1 MTFDRIRTIIA
12 EQLDANPSLITMD
25 TAFMIELDAD
35 SLDIVE
41 IVLGVEENFGI
52 KIPDDIAENF
62 IKVSDIVKYVDA
74 NKKR

>member
-25 TAFMIELDAD
+25 TDFMIELNAD
-35 SLDIVE
+35 SLDLVE
-41 IVLGVEENFGI
+41 IILGVEENFGI

-62 IKVSDIVKYVDA
+62 IKVSDIVKYEET
-74 NKKR
+74 NK

>member
-25 TAFMIELDAD
+25 TDFMIELNAD
-35 SLDIVE
+35 SLDLVE
-41 IVLGVEENFGI
+41 IILGVEENFGI

-62 IKVSDIVKYVDA
+62 IKVSDIVKYVNA
-74 NKKR
+74 NK

>member
-25 TAFMIELDAD
+25 TDFMIEFNAD
-35 SLDIVE
+35 SLDLVE
-41 IVLGVEENFGI
+41 IILGVEENFGI

-74 NKKR
+74 NK

>member
-25 TAFMIELDAD
+25 TDFMIELNAD
-35 SLDIVE
+35 SLDLVE
-41 IVLGVEENFGI
+41 IILGVEENFGI

-74 NKKR
+74 NK

>member
-25 TAFMIELDAD
+25 TDFMIELDAD
-35 SLDIVE
+35 SLDLVE
-41 IVLGVEENFGI
+41 IILGVEENFGI

-74 NKKR
+74 NK